1 MNVYVADDLCEW
13 IDFVWTRGRHVT
25 RKGGKKKKE
34 RARWLGRI
42 LQGKSIYQDHDSG
55 VLAALAALF
64 YVEEKGAIKAKQ
76 PWETRLASEPR
87 ISRNRQDGK

>member
-25 RKGGKKKKE
+25 RKGGLEEKKKKSE
-34 RARWLGRI
+34 VVGRI
-42 LQGKSIYQDHDSG
+42 LQGKSIYQAHDSD
-55 VLAALAALF
+55 VLAGLAALF

-76 PWETRLASEPR
+76 P
-87 ISRNRQDGK
+87 